1 VAGRIELL
9 TDKHVCA
16 AFCSGE
22 SWLDDWLVRMALQ
35 QQRKNYARTRVLLA
49 DEEPERI
56 LGYYALTPCQVDTE
70 HMPAQRRL
78 PRRVGGILLARLAVD
93 RAAQRKGFGEI
104 LLADAIETTRASIAA
119 IGGIGLFA
127 DAVHERA
134 AAFYHRYGFESFRD
148 DPLRLFRA
156 VAWP

>member
-9 TDKHVCA
+9 TDEHVRA
-16 AFCSGE
+16 GFRSGD
-22 SWLDDWLVRMALQ
+22 SSLDDWLVRMALQ

-49 DEEPERI
+49 DKEPGRI

-93 RAAQRKGFGEI
+93 RAAQGKGFGEI

-119 IGGIGLFA
+119 VGGTGLFA
-127 DAVHERA
+127 DAVDERA

>member
-1 VAGRIELL
+1 MAGRIELL
-9 TDKHVCA
+9 TDEHVRA
-16 AFCSGE
+16 GFCSGE
-22 SWLDDWLVRMALQ
+22 SSLDEWLARMALQ
-35 QQRKNYARTRVLLA
+35 QQRKNYARTRVLLT
-49 DEEPERI
+49 DEEPGRI

-70 HMPAQRRL
+70 HMPAQKRL

-93 RAAQRKGFGEI
+93 RAAQGKGFGEI

-119 IGGIGLFA
+119 VGGIGLFA